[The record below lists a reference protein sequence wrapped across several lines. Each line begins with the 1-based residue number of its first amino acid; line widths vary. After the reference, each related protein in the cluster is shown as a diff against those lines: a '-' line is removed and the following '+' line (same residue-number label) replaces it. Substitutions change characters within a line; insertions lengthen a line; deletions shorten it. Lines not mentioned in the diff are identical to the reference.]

1 MPFFFFEKYFNHY
14 INDLYLIIF
23 STLVV
28 YINKMADKKLCV
40 PCKKWYSDRSNLNR
54 HVKKFHNK
62 KRFAESEPETN
73 HPTPKVR
80 KFPENIK
87 NKIDMMVLPKQL
99 EDMEK
104 VAMDEDRY
112 LKYLKLKL
120 KYLQRKINI
129 HQLKL
134 TMNSSVTE
142 ETKNIFDSD
151 IEETLELITLV
162 REIVSNRNKRMK
174 FDKTENFRMKQDNEL
189 RKFLVKLCDTVEKAN
204 EITRSLIIEDA
215 DIRGNTA

>member
-1 MPFFFFEKYFNHY
+1 M
-14 INDLYLIIF
+14 
-23 STLVV
+23 
-28 YINKMADKKLCV
+28 
-40 PCKKWYSDRSNLNR
+40 
-54 HVKKFHNK
+54 
-62 KRFAESEPETN
+62 
-73 HPTPKVR
+73 
-80 KFPENIK
+80 EN
-87 NKIDMMVLPKQL
+87 
-99 EDMEK
+99 
-104 VAMDEDRY
+104 VAMDEDRH
-112 LKYLKLKL
+112 LKYIKLKL
-120 KYLQRKINI
+120 NYLQRKINI

-134 TMNSSVTE
+134 IMNTSSSVTE

-151 IEETLELITLV
+151 IEEALELITLV

>member
-1 MPFFFFEKYFNHY
+1 
-14 INDLYLIIF
+14 
-23 STLVV
+23 
-28 YINKMADKKLCV
+28 
-40 PCKKWYSDRSNLNR
+40 
-54 HVKKFHNK
+54 
-62 KRFAESEPETN
+62 
-73 HPTPKVR
+73 
-80 KFPENIK
+80 
-87 NKIDMMVLPKQL
+87 
-99 EDMEK
+99 
-104 VAMDEDRY
+104 
-112 LKYLKLKL
+112 
-120 KYLQRKINI
+120 
-129 HQLKL
+129 
-134 TMNSSVTE
+134 MNTSSSVTE